1 MTTTTLLVAAL
12 VLLIV
17 VGVLRWIGQALA
29 LVLRLVLL
37 AALVALLVVFAWRGG
52 LLPSG
57 GAGAPSSQPVPVSPS
72 GPR

>member
-37 AALVALLVVFAWRGG
+37 AALVALLAVFAWRGG

-57 GAGAPSSQPVPVSPS
+57 GPGAPSSQPVPVSPG